1 MNDTNINR
9 AREIEE
15 RAMEY
20 QQSFSYENFRV
31 IRKELFAHLRDPAL
45 TIRPDSIT
53 FNTACINKLEDV
65 SHIKIYI
72 DHNAKQ
78 LAIKDCDPDDK
89 NAIRW
94 CIVKKDGARKSRNVV
109 GREFSKMIYD
119 LMGWDT
125 TKRYKIIG
133 FLIEVDGEKV
143 FLFDMTMT
151 ENFDAISKKK
161 KKTLEEATQVEGE
174 QNEPLPAQETK
185 TPSVFGFSD
194 KVTSTFG
201 DTVEEDLARKTQ
213 DLSGF
218 FEVERGNENGS
229 K

>member
-78 LAIKDCDPDDK
+78 RFLSIPPIK
-89 NAIRW
+89 I
-94 CIVKKDGARKSRNVV
+94 GSNV
-109 GREFSKMIYD
+109 D
-119 LMGWDT
+119 LW
-125 TKRYKIIG
+125 
-133 FLIEVDGEKV
+133 
-143 FLFDMTMT
+143 
-151 ENFDAISKKK
+151 NF
-161 KKTLEEATQVEGE
+161 V
-174 QNEPLPAQETK
+174 
-185 TPSVFGFSD
+185 
-194 KVTSTFG
+194 
-201 DTVEEDLARKTQ
+201 
-213 DLSGF
+213 
-218 FEVERGNENGS
+218 
-229 K
+229 

>member
-94 CIVKKDGARKSRNVV
+94 CTVKKDGARKSRNVV

-151 ENFDAISKKK
+151 ENFDATRKRK
-161 KKTLEEATQVEGE
+161 KKTLEEATQAEGE
-174 QNEPLPAQETK
+174 QNETLPAQETK

-194 KVTSTFG
+194 KVLFSILFTPKIILLTSNSIR
-201 DTVEEDLARKTQ
+201 LRNQIK
-213 DLSGF
+213 
-218 FEVERGNENGS
+218 
-229 K
+229 

>member
-1 MNDTNINR
+1 
-9 AREIEE
+9 
-15 RAMEY
+15 
-20 QQSFSYENFRV
+20 
-31 IRKELFAHLRDPAL
+31 
-45 TIRPDSIT
+45 
-53 FNTACINKLEDV
+53 
-65 SHIKIYI
+65 
-72 DHNAKQ
+72 
-78 LAIKDCDPDDK
+78 
-89 NAIRW
+89 
-94 CIVKKDGARKSRNVV
+94 
-109 GREFSKMIYD
+109 MIYD